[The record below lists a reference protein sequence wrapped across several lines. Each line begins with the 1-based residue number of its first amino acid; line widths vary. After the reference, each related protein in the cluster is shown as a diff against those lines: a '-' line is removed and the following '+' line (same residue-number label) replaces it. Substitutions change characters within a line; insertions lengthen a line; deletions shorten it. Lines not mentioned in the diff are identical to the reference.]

1 MGLRL
6 VLDTNVWLDWLV
18 FDDPGVRPLKAVVA
32 AGEADV
38 FMAADCQQE
47 LERVISYPLGRA
59 TLDASAQAAC
69 LEEYRRVVSWLQ
81 GSPREPA
88 TRLPVCRD
96 PADQNFGFCG
106 HGTADNSPYCAEH
119 ARVAFQP
126 AKKRERRARE
136 FDYIQRLAG

>member
-59 TLDASAQAAC
+59 TLDASASRVPRGVSAGRKVAAK
-69 LEEYRRVVSWLQ
+69 LASRSGNPIASMSRSGRSEVS
-81 GSPREPA
+81 R
-88 TRLPVCRD
+88 T
-96 PADQNFGFCG
+96 
-106 HGTADNSPYCAEH
+106 GT
-119 ARVAFQP
+119 
-126 AKKRERRARE
+126 
-136 FDYIQRLAG
+136 